1 MTSLIL
7 SGACGHMGRV
17 IADTVRKKDD
27 FEIVCGFDIKQDAAS
42 PFPVYSSPKEF
53 SGRADVIIDFSHPSA
68 FEGVLDYAV
77 STKTPVV
84 FATTGLSEEQK
95 EKMKAAS
102 EKTAVFYSANMSLGI
117 SVITALAKRA
127 AEILG
132 DGFDIEIVEKHHHR
146 KLDAPSGTALAIADA
161 INEVCSPLN
170 EYVYDRHSTRKKRG
184 KHEIGIHSVRGG
196 TIVGEHEVIFAGN
209 DEIIEIKHTAAS
221 REIFAVG
228 AVKAAA
234 FISGKNAGLYNMDNL
249 INGQ

>member
-1 MTSLIL
+1 MTSIIL

-17 IADTVRKKDD
+17 IADTVRKKDG

-77 STKTPVV
+77 NTKTPVV
-84 FATTGLSEEQK
+84 FAITGLSEEQK
-95 EKMKAAS
+95 NKMKAAS

-132 DGFDIEIVEKHHHR
+132 DDFDIEIIEKHHHR
-146 KLDAPSGTALAIADA
+146 KLDAPSGTALAIADEL
-161 INEVCSPLN
+161 NEKDDF
-170 EYVYDRHSTRKKRG
+170 EYVYDRHSVRKARSPK
-184 KHEIGIHSVRGG
+184 EIGIHSVRGG
-196 TIVGEHEVIFAGN
+196 TIVGEHTVLFAGN
-209 DEIIEIKHTAAS
+209 DEVIEIKHSAAS
-221 REIFAVG
+221 REIFATG
-228 AVKAAA
+228 AIAAA
-234 FISGKNAGLYNMDNL
+234 GFLKGKPAGMYSMKD
-249 INGQ
+249 IVEI

>member
-1 MTSLIL
+1 MTSIIL

-17 IADTVRKKDD
+17 IADTVRTKEG
-27 FEIVCGFDIKQDAAS
+27 FEIVCGFDIKQDVAS

-77 STKTPVV
+77 NTKTPVV

-95 EKMKAAS
+95 NKMKAAS

-132 DGFDIEIVEKHHHR
+132 DNFDIEIIEKHHHR
-146 KLDAPSGTALAIADA
+146 KLDAPSGTALAIADEL
-161 INEVCSPLN
+161 NEKDDF
-170 EYVYDRHSTRKKRG
+170 EYVYDRHSVRKARSPK
-184 KHEIGIHSVRGG
+184 EIGIHSVRGG
-196 TIVGEHEVIFAGN
+196 TIVGEHTVLFAGN
-209 DEIIEIKHTAAS
+209 DEVIEIKHSAAS
-221 REIFAVG
+221 REIFATG
-228 AVKAAA
+228 AIAAA
-234 FISGKNAGLYNMDNL
+234 GFLKGKPAGMYSMKD
-249 INGQ
+249 IVEI

>member
-1 MTSLIL
+1 MTSIIL

-17 IADTVRKKDD
+17 IADTVRKKEG
-27 FEIVCGFDIKQDAAS
+27 FEIVCGFDIKQDVAS

-77 STKTPVV
+77 NTKTPVV

-95 EKMKAAS
+95 NKMKAAS

-132 DGFDIEIVEKHHHR
+132 DNFDIEIIEKHHHR
-146 KLDAPSGTALAIADA
+146 KLDAPSGTALAIADEL
-161 INEVCSPLN
+161 NEKDDF
-170 EYVYDRHSTRKKRG
+170 EYVYDRHSVRKARSPK
-184 KHEIGIHSVRGG
+184 EIGIHSVRGG
-196 TIVGEHEVIFAGN
+196 TIVGEHTVLFAGN
-209 DEIIEIKHTAAS
+209 DEVIEIKHSAAS
-221 REIFAVG
+221 REIFATG
-228 AVKAAA
+228 AIAAA
-234 FISGKNAGLYNMDNL
+234 GFLKGKPAGMYSMKD
-249 INGQ
+249 IVEI

>member
-1 MTSLIL
+1 MTSIIL

-17 IADTVRKKDD
+17 IADTVRKKDG

-77 STKTPVV
+77 NTKTPVV

-95 EKMKAAS
+95 NKMKAAS

-132 DGFDIEIVEKHHHR
+132 DDFDIEIIEKHHHR
-146 KLDAPSGTALAIADA
+146 KLDAPSGTALAIADEL
-161 INEVCSPLN
+161 NEKDDF
-170 EYVYDRHSTRKKRG
+170 EYVYDRHSVRKARSPK
-184 KHEIGIHSVRGG
+184 EIGIHSVRGG
-196 TIVGEHEVIFAGN
+196 TIVGEHTVLFAGN
-209 DEIIEIKHTAAS
+209 DEVIEIKHSAAS
-221 REIFAVG
+221 REIFATG
-228 AVKAAA
+228 AIAAA
-234 FISGKNAGLYNMDNL
+234 SFLKGKPAGMYSMKD
-249 INGQ
+249 IVEI

>member
-1 MTSLIL
+1 MTSIIL

-17 IADTVRKKDD
+17 IADTVRKKDG

-77 STKTPVV
+77 NTKTPVV

-95 EKMKAAS
+95 NKMKAAS

-117 SVITALAKRA
+117 SVITVLAKRA

-132 DGFDIEIVEKHHHR
+132 DDFDIEIIEKHHHR
-146 KLDAPSGTALAIADA
+146 KLDAPSGTALAIADEL
-161 INEVCSPLN
+161 NEKDDF
-170 EYVYDRHSTRKKRG
+170 EYVYDRHSVRKARSPK
-184 KHEIGIHSVRGG
+184 EIGIHSVRGG
-196 TIVGEHEVIFAGN
+196 TIVGEHTVLFAGN
-209 DEIIEIKHTAAS
+209 DEVIEIKHSAAS
-221 REIFAVG
+221 REIFATG
-228 AVKAAA
+228 AIAAA
-234 FISGKNAGLYNMDNL
+234 GFLKGKPAGMYSMKD
-249 INGQ
+249 IVEI

>member
-1 MTSLIL
+1 
-7 SGACGHMGRV
+7 MGRV
-17 IADTVRKKDD
+17 IADTVRKKDG

-77 STKTPVV
+77 NTKTPVV

-95 EKMKAAS
+95 NKMKAAS

-132 DGFDIEIVEKHHHR
+132 DDFDIEIIEKHHHR
-146 KLDAPSGTALAIADA
+146 KLDAPSGTALAIADEL
-161 INEVCSPLN
+161 NEKDDF
-170 EYVYDRHSTRKKRG
+170 EYVYDRHSVRKARSPK
-184 KHEIGIHSVRGG
+184 EIGIHSVRGG
-196 TIVGEHEVIFAGN
+196 TIVGEHTVLFAGN
-209 DEIIEIKHTAAS
+209 DEVIEIKHSAAS
-221 REIFAVG
+221 REIFATG
-228 AVKAAA
+228 AIAAA
-234 FISGKNAGLYNMDNL
+234 GFLKSKPAGMYSMKD
-249 INGQ
+249 IVEI

>member
-77 STKTPVV
+77 SAKTPVV

-161 INEVCSPLN
+161 LNEKEDF
-170 EYVYDRHSTRKKRG
+170 EYVYDRHSVRKARSPK
-184 KHEIGIHSVRGG
+184 EIGIHSVRGG
-196 TIVGEHEVIFAGN
+196 TIVGEHTVLFAGN
-209 DEIIEIKHTAAS
+209 DEVIEIKHSAAS
-221 REIFAVG
+221 REIFATG
-228 AVKAAA
+228 AIAAA
-234 FISGKNAGLYNMDNL
+234 GFLKGKPAGMYSMKD
-249 INGQ
+249 IVEI

>member
-1 MTSLIL
+1 MTSIIL

-17 IADTVRKKDD
+17 IADTVRKKDG

-77 STKTPVV
+77 NTKTPVV

-95 EKMKAAS
+95 NKMKAAS

-117 SVITALAKRA
+117 SVITALAKQA

-132 DGFDIEIVEKHHHR
+132 DDFDIEIIEKHHHR
-146 KLDAPSGTALAIADA
+146 KLDAPSGTALAIADEL
-161 INEVCSPLN
+161 NEKDDF
-170 EYVYDRHSTRKKRG
+170 EYVYDRHSVRKARSPK
-184 KHEIGIHSVRGG
+184 EIGIHSVRGG
-196 TIVGEHEVIFAGN
+196 TIVGEHTVLFAGN
-209 DEIIEIKHTAAS
+209 DEVIEIKHSAAS
-221 REIFAVG
+221 REIFATG
-228 AVKAAA
+228 AIAAA
-234 FISGKNAGLYNMDNL
+234 GFLKGKPAGMYSMKD
-249 INGQ
+249 IVEI

>member
-1 MTSLIL
+1 MTSIIL

-17 IADTVRKKDD
+17 IADTVRKKDG

-77 STKTPVV
+77 NTKTPVV

-95 EKMKAAS
+95 NKMKAAS

-132 DGFDIEIVEKHHHR
+132 DDFDIEIIEKHHHR
-146 KLDAPSGTALAIADA
+146 KLDAPSGTALAIADEL
-161 INEVCSPLN
+161 NEKDDF
-170 EYVYDRHSTRKKRG
+170 EYVYDRHSVRKARSPK
-184 KHEIGIHSVRGG
+184 EIGIHSVRGG
-196 TIVGEHEVIFAGN
+196 TIVGEHTVLFAGN
-209 DEIIEIKHTAAS
+209 DEVIEIKHSAAS
-221 REIFAVG
+221 REIFATG
-228 AVKAAA
+228 AIAAA
-234 FISGKNAGLYNMDNL
+234 GFLKGKPAGMYSMKD
-249 INGQ
+249 IVEI